1 MYETFYNL
9 KERPFDLTPDPR
21 FIYFTERHCEALANL
36 VYGVRQRKGFLALS
50 GEAGTGKT
58 TLVNALLDTL
68 ERAGVLSAFVFNPL
82 LSKKEFFK
90 YLLADL
96 NLKCDV
102 PDKSEALMRL
112 NALLLERYKQR
123 QVTVLI
129 IDEAHNLSAE
139 ILEEVRLL
147 TNFETTS
154 EKLLQIV
161 LVGQPELD
169 QKLNSPNL
177 RQLRQRINIRC
188 SLAPLTFSETG
199 EYVRTRMEIAGLPNQ
214 QVFSQSCIDEIFRY
228 SGGVPRVIN
237 TICDNAMLIGFA
249 SDSKTISPEIIHEVV
264 RDLGLSNGR
273 RLQSR
278 TQPSSA
284 KPPHATSEPAPDK
297 SNAAKIDDFGESLCA
312 SHAAQQGPMTPK
324 NKTGN
329 SSNGQG
335 DSESMALFMQFV
347 GTLRDRANQTKKA

>member
-1 MYETFYNL
+1 MYEAFFNL

-36 VYGVRQRKGFLALS
+36 VYGVQQRKGFLALS

-58 TLVNALLDTL
+58 TLVNALLDTF

-214 QVFSQSCIDEIFRY
+214 RVFSQSCIDEIFRY

-237 TICDNAMLIGFA
+237 TLCDNAMLIGFA
-249 SDSKTISPEIIHEVV
+249 SNSKTISLEIIHEVV
-264 RDLGLSNGR
+264 SDLGLSNGH
-273 RLQSR
+273 RLQLR
-278 TQPSSA
+278 TQPRSA
-284 KPPHATSEPAPDK
+284 EPNHPTGRTGPNGANTIKRDGPNQNQEGSHSTQQGTVAPKDNTDQ
-297 SNAAKIDDFGESLCA
+297 SGDSQSESL
-312 SHAAQQGPMTPK
+312 
-324 NKTGN
+324 
-329 SSNGQG
+329 
-335 DSESMALFMQFV
+335 ALFMQFV